1 MEIFTMAQLMLI
13 NPRKRRRGASAARMA
28 AIRPKRRRRSVARVS
43 APRRRRVALSR
54 NPIARRHHRHIARR
68 RIRRNPLS
76 AGGVGV
82 GAQLMNG
89 FVGGAGAVLVD
100 VVQGYVPLPA
110 SLATGYGPYVV
121 KGALGLLLGT
131 FGRKVFGQT
140 AVKMGAGAITVAAYG
155 ALKTATAGMLPV
167 TTAVA
172 GMGQFV
178 TGPGSHL
185 GFLNPTP
192 HAMGEFVSSGEQ
204 YNNAGFGNY

>member
-68 RIRRNPLS
+68 RIRRNPMS
-76 AGGVGV
+76 AGRVGV
-82 GAQLMNG
+82 GAQVMNG
-89 FVGGAGAVLVD
+89 LVGGAGGLLVD
-100 VVQGYVPLPA
+100 VVQGYIPVPA
-110 SLATGYGPYVV
+110 ALATGYGPYVV
-121 KGALGLLLGT
+121 KGALALLLGT
-131 FGRKVFGQT
+131 VGRKFLGNT
-140 AVKMGAGAITVAAYG
+140 AAKMGAGAMTIAAYG
-155 ALKTATAGMLPV
+155 ALKTATAGMLPG

-178 TGPGSHL
+178 TGPGSRM
-185 GFLNPTP
+185 GYLNPTP
-192 HAMGEFVSSGEQ
+192 NMGEFVSDGGM
-204 YNNAGFGNY
+204 YANGGFGNY